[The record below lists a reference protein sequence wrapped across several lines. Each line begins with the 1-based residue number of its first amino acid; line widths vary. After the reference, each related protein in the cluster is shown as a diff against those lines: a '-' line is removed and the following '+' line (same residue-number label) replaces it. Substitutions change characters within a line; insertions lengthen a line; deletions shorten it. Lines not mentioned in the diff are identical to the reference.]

1 MVGQLAV
8 MRIGGCSWLL
18 VVLKKLPN
26 VFVIDD
32 GSGNLVLFVEEK
44 YVYPYPWN
52 SSVGP
57 MSGYS

>member
-32 GSGNLVLFVEEK
+32 GSGNLVLFVEENMFIRIRGTA
-44 YVYPYPWN
+44 P
-52 SSVGP
+52 
-57 MSGYS
+57 

>member
-1 MVGQLAV
+1 MAF
-8 MRIGGCSWLL
+8 GGS
-18 VVLKKLPN
+18 KK
-26 VFVIDD
+26 VAKCFVIDD